1 MSFIQLFCD
10 KRTGLGR
17 FHGGGGAYESPFAR
31 PRPKPVYTQVVK
43 RRFTPQARD
52 LVVFKRGG
60 SSIPQRL
67 EASAFLV
74 SRLTASTVIFKKCL
88 ADDQYGKETDC
99 LIARVLSTGI
109 SIELEDKATFAAQT
123 ENEYRLND
131 CQVVLADEGGVSV
144 EGQSEVMQELQQFL
158 STAVPICDII
168 HQKMEIWKE
177 YLEWMNHKAVSN
189 GFLLSGL
196 VEKIDEGKIS
206 IRLGKDAMEE
216 FCKAKIGDSPLKI
229 YDDEEDDS
237 YDYGERRKYSSI
249 EVVKPRSRVIECK
262 EAKKRGKSRYVVP
275 LNHLGLC
282 EGDACELKYEDIG
295 TIMQVERLQ
304 NRVNRLLACDNMRS
318 IESAEWLTNIQLAK
332 HIPESGW
339 LRVDQKNYH
348 NKQLNP
354 EQKKAVEQILNTV
367 DVSFILGPPGTGK
380 TSVIAEAIYQ
390 LVRTGK
396 KVLLSSQSN
405 DAIDNALDR
414 LHGDTAVRAVRLG
427 SKIPDDHP
435 FHPDRLAW
443 NQVKGLKKSI
453 HDLVKRI
460 KKYVNCYKGYIPQED
475 KTLLLLL
482 DMANKKDFEG
492 IKQFLIANPSILTIV
507 QKIAKTGKEKQV
519 SSPWSTAGNL
529 INNASR
535 IFDYDKI
542 EEISEKA
549 KTHRKALLESRKI
562 LSSLCELERLYQ
574 KSRND
579 EATDIEIFLSE
590 ENDELKNVL
599 IHDSNVFGITCTQN
613 QDKIVDEF
621 LDNLDKK
628 RNIEFDYAIIDE
640 VSKAMLPD
648 ILGCLLKAKHV
659 VLIGDHRQLPPVFRA
674 DDDDKEIYGA
684 DVLYLFK
691 ELVTNTIFKKFYDFA
706 PPENKTMLR
715 QQYRMHNEIANIAI
729 APFYRDTAGQ
739 SLLMNGFSDEDA
751 DATKAHGITI
761 LGKSGNA
768 VITPAHHV
776 YWVDSAP
783 RGEAADRKEC
793 FEQRRRGST
802 SAYNDY
808 EKDIIIKL
816 LQKMDVSA
824 EAETTV
830 GVISFYSDQNKRI
843 RESVKELGFKNLK
856 VDVNTV
862 DKFQGQERNVIIVSL
877 VRSKRDRIPKNNL
890 FFKAYERI
898 NVAFS
903 RAQNMLVIV
912 GSTDFCKA
920 QEIVVPPMSSD
931 GDTSR
936 QEDAYVSAEPIYKD
950 IITKIDEIGCLLPA
964 EEVLGA

>member
-1 MSFIQLFCD
+1 MIDEKDFNGMKELLANDRNLF
-10 KRTGLGR
+10 
-17 FHGGGGAYESPFAR
+17 H
-31 PRPKPVYTQVVK
+31 
-43 RRFTPQARD
+43 
-52 LVVFKRGG
+52 
-60 SSIPQRL
+60 
-67 EASAFLV
+67 
-74 SRLTASTVIFKKCL
+74 
-88 ADDQYGKETDC
+88 
-99 LIARVLSTGI
+99 
-109 SIELEDKATFAAQT
+109 AAQGMVK
-123 ENEYRLND
+123 EGMEY
-131 CQVVLADEGGVSV
+131 
-144 EGQSEVMQELQQFL
+144 
-158 STAVPICDII
+158 
-168 HQKMEIWKE
+168 
-177 YLEWMNHKAVSN
+177 
-189 GFLLSGL
+189 
-196 VEKIDEGKIS
+196 
-206 IRLGKDAMEE
+206 
-216 FCKAKIGDSPLKI
+216 
-229 YDDEEDDS
+229 
-237 YDYGERRKYSSI
+237 
-249 EVVKPRSRVIECK
+249 
-262 EAKKRGKSRYVVP
+262 
-275 LNHLGLC
+275 
-282 EGDACELKYEDIG
+282 
-295 TIMQVERLQ
+295 
-304 NRVNRLLACDNMRS
+304 
-318 IESAEWLTNIQLAK
+318 
-332 HIPESGW
+332 
-339 LRVDQKNYH
+339 
-348 NKQLNP
+348 
-354 EQKKAVEQILNTV
+354 
-367 DVSFILGPPGTGK
+367 
-380 TSVIAEAIYQ
+380 
-390 LVRTGK
+390 
-396 KVLLSSQSN
+396 
-405 DAIDNALDR
+405 
-414 LHGDTAVRAVRLG
+414 
-427 SKIPDDHP
+427 
-435 FHPDRLAW
+435 
-443 NQVKGLKKSI
+443 QVKTPL
-453 HDLVKRI
+453 
-460 KKYVNCYKGYIPQED
+460 Q
-475 KTLLLLL
+475 
-482 DMANKKDFEG
+482 
-492 IKQFLIANPSILTIV
+492 
-507 QKIAKTGKEKQV
+507 
-519 SSPWSTAGNL
+519 TAGNL
-529 INNASR
+529 VNRTNYLVADLEGIKRSCAH
-535 IFDYDKI
+535 
-542 EEISEKA
+542 A
-549 KTHRKALLESRKI
+549 KRYGSILEESRKI
-562 LSSLCELERLYQ
+562 LPVLYELSKLYRQ
-574 KSRND
+574 SRDD
-579 EATDIEIFLSE
+579 EATDVEIFLSE

-640 VSKAMLPD
+640 VSKATLPD

-674 DDDDKEIYGA
+674 DDDDKEIYGT

-691 ELVTNTIFKKFYDFA
+691 ELVTNTVFKKFYDFA

-715 QQYRMHNEIANIAI
+715 QQYRMHNEIAKIAI
-729 APFYRDTAGQ
+729 APFYCDTAGQ

-751 DATKAHGITI
+751 DATKAHGITV

-793 FEQRRRGST
+793 FEQRSRGST

-843 RESVKELGFKNLK
+843 RESVKELGFENLK

-936 QEDAYVSAEPIYKD
+936 QEDASVSAEPIYKD